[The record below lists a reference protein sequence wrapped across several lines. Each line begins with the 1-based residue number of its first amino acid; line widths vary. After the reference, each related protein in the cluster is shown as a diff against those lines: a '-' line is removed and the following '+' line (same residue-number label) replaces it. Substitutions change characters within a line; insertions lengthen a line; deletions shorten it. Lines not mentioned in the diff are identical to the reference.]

1 MANTENAAEVRRLN
15 DRLRINGE
23 GGRIFITRGIQ
34 ALGPQTVVNIL
45 AAVAS
50 FDAFNR
56 DIDPYGE
63 HDCAT
68 LEVEGHN
75 VLCKIDYYDATMS
88 YGSENPADPMVT
100 TRVLTVMLAEEY

>member
-1 MANTENAAEVRRLN
+1 MANTEKAAEVRRLN
-15 DRLRINGE
+15 DRLRMTGE

-34 ALGPQTVVNIL
+34 ALSPQTVVNIL

-56 DIDPYGE
+56 HNDPYGE

-68 LEVEGHN
+68 LEAEGHT
-75 VLCKIDYYDATMS
+75 VLWKIDYYDATMS

-100 TRVLTVMLAEEY
+100 TRVLTVMLVSEY

>member
-1 MANTENAAEVRRLN
+1 MANTEKAAEVRRLN
-15 DRLRINGE
+15 DRLRMTGE

-34 ALGPQTVVNIL
+34 ALDPQTVVNIL

-56 DIDPYGE
+56 DNDPYGE

-68 LEVEGHN
+68 LEVE
-75 VLCKIDYYDATMS
+75 VTFS
-88 YGSENPADPMVT
+88 PESGSFG
-100 TRVLTVMLAEEY
+100 